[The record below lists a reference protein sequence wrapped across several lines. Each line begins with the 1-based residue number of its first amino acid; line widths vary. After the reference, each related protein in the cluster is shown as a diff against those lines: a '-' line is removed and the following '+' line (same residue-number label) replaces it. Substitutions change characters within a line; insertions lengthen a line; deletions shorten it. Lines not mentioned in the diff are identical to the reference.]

1 MSSNDIEKAVYLIK
15 SSSKTMVLTG
25 AGISTE
31 SGIPDF
37 RSPSTGLWENIDP
50 MEALSTSVLY
60 NNPEKFYKEGFN
72 ILLGMTDAEP
82 NRAHF
87 ALAEM
92 ERLGYIKGVI
102 TQNIDN
108 LHYKAGSNYILEV
121 HGNTRKGYCL
131 NCGNTVDLGA
141 LTNKVN
147 DGEIPPKC
155 NACGGM
161 LRPDVVFFGD
171 RLPEDFNIALREVE
185 TSDLMIVIGSSL
197 MVAPVNYL
205 PQMAKKLII
214 INMGPTAMDGIA
226 EVKIEDQAGKVL
238 ESILDELEKE

>member
-1 MSSNDIEKAVYLIK
+1 MSIEDIKKVAKLIK
-15 SSSKTMVLTG
+15 DSSKTMVLTG

-37 RSPSTGLWENIDP
+37 RSPNTGLWEHIDP

-60 NNPEKFYKEGFN
+60 NNPKKFYKEGFN
-72 ILLGMTDAEP
+72 MLLSMTDAEP

-108 LHYKAGSNYILEV
+108 LHYKAGSKYILEV
-121 HGNTRKGYCL
+121 HGNTREGSCMKCA
-131 NCGNTVDLGA
+131 NTVDLNV
-141 LTNKVN
+141 LINKVN
-147 DGEIPPKC
+147 NGEIPPKC
-155 NACGGM
+155 DNCGGT

-171 RLPEDFNIALREVE
+171 MLPEDFNTSVREVE
-185 TSDLMIVIGSSL
+185 TSDLLIVIGSSL
-197 MVAPVNYL
+197 TVSPVNYL
-205 PQMAKKLII
+205 PQMAKKLVI
-214 INMGPTAMDGIA
+214 INMGPTAMDSFA
-226 EVKIEDQAGKVL
+226 EVKIEDKAGKTL
-238 ESILDELEKE
+238 EAILDELYEE